1 MNIPGDW
8 CYKDGVVC
16 EHQRID
22 SPDRRFFCSG
32 LFDGVCNKGT
42 EYSFPPSQI
51 SKEERSH
58 SAEETQPVGE
68 TNTTKVQICPECK
81 GTGTNPHEHEEGWYL
96 HCEECGG
103 TGKL

>member
-8 CYKDGVVC
+8 CYKGGVVC

-22 SPDRRFFCSG
+22 SPDRRFLCSG

-58 SAEETQPVGE
+58 SAEETRPVGE
-68 TNTTKVQICPECK
+68 TNTTKGKINLAPIA
-81 GTGTNPHEHEEGWYL
+81 
-96 HCEECGG
+96 CESCGSLKHTDLPCMNG
-103 TGKL
+103 CDGDD